1 MVGAGHTVLRL
12 VSFTVTLYV
21 ASGVITSLHFFVVRP
36 ALLLLAFGYLYGFKL
51 FQNNQRVA
59 GREAT
64 EE

>member
-1 MVGAGHTVLRL
+1 MVGAGHTMLRW

-21 ASGVITSLHFFVVRP
+21 ASGVITSLHFFVVGP
-36 ALLLLAFGYLYGFKL
+36 AQCCLPLVTFMDLHCPRTT
-51 FQNNQRVA
+51 RVA